1 MKQVTTIICSLL
13 FVIAGAMII
22 NFKPT
27 PQPYI
32 FPGSMTA
39 YAQPKIF
46 NPDEIKLPLDVQ
58 LGLNKRT
65 TTETTAPIKRDTVYL
80 HDTVSV
86 TKTKFIT
93 KRQKV
98 AVPEVVE
105 VHDTLCVPVFFLAT
119 PLEYEVESTEII
131 PITEV
136 QSYERSET
144 NQTSEEQ
151 GEQ

>member
-27 PQPYI
+27 PTPCI
-32 FPGSMTA
+32 FPGNMTA

-46 NPDEIKLPLDVQ
+46 NPDDLKPSLDVQ
-58 LGLNKRT
+58 LGLDERT
-65 TTETTAPIKRDTVYL
+65 LTVPQLRDTIYVRDTVP
-80 HDTVSV
+80 VI
-86 TKTKFIT
+86 KTKYIT
-93 KRQKV
+93 KQQKV

-131 PITEV
+131 PINEV
-136 QSYERSET
+136 QGCGCSET
-144 NQTSEEQ
+144 NQTFEEQ